1 MLSAALSDKDEL
13 RQALKAVPDQVSW
26 TLRQAEFIL
35 AAAAEYRDA
44 AACVTI
50 GRGYNYATAF
60 EIALKLKELTYIL
73 AEPYSSADFQHG
85 PVAIVQDG
93 FLVLAIVPE
102 GKTASE
108 LTRFAKNLRARGA
121 RLAVIAA
128 KSRALSLGNSAF
140 WLPRGLPE
148 WLSPIAAV
156 VPGQLFALG
165 LAQARG
171 LDPDKPRGLSK
182 VTRTR

>member
-1 MLSAALSDKDEL
+1 MGQHESAGGGFDLGAVLGAGPQGFAI
-13 RQALKAVPDQVSW
+13 RQ
-26 TLRQAEFIL
+26 
-35 AAAAEYRDA
+35 
-44 AACVTI
+44 
-50 GRGYNYATAF
+50 
-60 EIALKLKELTYIL
+60 
-73 AEPYSSADFQHG
+73 SADFQHG

-121 RLAVIAA
+121 HLAVIAA